1 MIIPVT
7 IQSGNKVEDENKT
20 IAQNL
25 HSVTAN
31 IYVYICIYIVRM
43 TVSKLCIKRDILQ
56 TSTKHENGHLWLLI
70 KVINEMNWWDLMV
83 RKGQQKTVSQHV
95 CSWWTVPCFWGS
107 SAERVHSSTPDS
119 SLSALCT
126 AHRAASPCTETGR
139 TLTDRHTDRQTDT
152 QTGQSSLHTVSV
164 CPTV

>member
-56 TSTKHENGHLWLLI
+56 ASTKHENGHL
-70 KVINEMNWWDLMV
+70 
-83 RKGQQKTVSQHV
+83 
-95 CSWWTVPCFWGS
+95 
-107 SAERVHSSTPDS
+107 
-119 SLSALCT
+119 
-126 AHRAASPCTETGR
+126 
-139 TLTDRHTDRQTDT
+139 
-152 QTGQSSLHTVSV
+152 
-164 CPTV
+164 